1 MFNIV
6 QLILNEQKIS
16 ATRKNILEKN
26 NFISICFST
35 IYILNL
41 PKILIISSNRKHYC
55 KRLAKELAMI
65 TDSIPTLHYKD
76 LLELSIL
83 LLLDAGE
90 LSSTGLIEDLTRRE
104 LLKTEGLVF
113 PILAKLKSDGH
124 VAGRQAEENGPTT
137 RKYYRITD
145 TGKQE
150 LDRLEAQWEKLA
162 AQMNDLIQRK
172 SEL

>member
-1 MFNIV
+1 
-6 QLILNEQKIS
+6 
-16 ATRKNILEKN
+16 
-26 NFISICFST
+26 
-35 IYILNL
+35 
-41 PKILIISSNRKHYC
+41 
-55 KRLAKELAMI
+55 MI

-137 RKYYRITD
+137 RKYYSITD

>member
-1 MFNIV
+1 MKKALGYGN
-6 QLILNEQKIS
+6 S
-16 ATRKNILEKN
+16 RG
-26 NFISICFST
+26 
-35 IYILNL
+35 
-41 PKILIISSNRKHYC
+41 NRKQNC

-90 LSSTGLIEDLTRRE
+90 VSSTGLIEELTRRE

-113 PILAKLKSDGH
+113 PILAKLKSAGH
-124 VAGRQAEENGPTT
+124 ITGRYAEENGPAT
-137 RKYYRITD
+137 RKFYSITD
-145 TGKQE
+145 TGKDA
-150 LDRLEAQWEKLA
+150 LTRLQAQWEKLA